1 MIRYNYLLLLML
13 FGLAACNSWL
23 DVESDNQASDEKTF
37 KDYTGF
43 RSALNGVYYKLSEP
57 EMYGRELSWG
67 FLSVLAQTYEA
78 GDVSQNDA
86 YKAAVV
92 YDYNSKDVKDVISK
106 IWKGGY
112 NAIANCNK
120 LIAEIEAKDA
130 SFFPLGERERNL
142 IYGEALALRGY
153 LHLDLLRMFAPA
165 PATGDNGAYIPYVTV
180 YPTHYESALPTSEVL
195 RLAKEDLLKAK
206 ELVTQNDTLNDEMA
220 YANRFVA
227 EDSGN
232 RFFSFRG
239 TRMNYLAVCGT
250 LARLC
255 LYAGENEEANR
266 YALHVYELVEAKED
280 SWDIY
285 FTSSSDLNVSGV
297 NKYVKAYNDILFAFY
312 NKKLTEDV
320 EDFTEATGKPKML
333 LKNAG
338 SLFGDRGDGD
348 DYRQYLVDWTID
360 ANRSQKWLDLGASEN
375 FLRVQYAL
383 IPALRFSEICYI
395 LAETTYGSAAG
406 NAAAVKYLEEVRGG
420 RGCKRNI
427 PESVSASTF
436 KEELIWEGMKEYLAE
451 GQTFFMFKRLN
462 HPVLSGSESVTLG
475 NSFVLPL
482 PDDEKVF

>member
-1 MIRYNYLLLLML
+1 MMRYNYLLLLML
-13 FGLAACNSWL
+13 FGLTACNSWL

-67 FLSVLAQTYEA
+67 FLSVLAQTYDA

-86 YKAAVV
+86 YKAAVL
-92 YDYNSKDVKDVISK
+92 YDYSSSDVKSIVSK

-153 LHLDLLRMFAPA
+153 LHLDLVRMFAPA

-206 ELVTQNDTLNDEMA
+206 DLVAQNDTLHDDFA
-220 YANRFVA
+220 YANRFIA
-227 EDSGN
+227 DDSGN

-239 TRMNYLAVCGT
+239 TRMNYLAVCGI

-255 LYAGENEEANR
+255 LYAGENEEANL
-266 YALHVYELVEAKED
+266 YASHVYELVQAKTDSWNIYFTD
-280 SWDIY
+280 SWDLN
-285 FTSSSDLNVSGV
+285 TSDVS
-297 NKYVKAYNDILFAFY
+297 KYVKAYDDILFAFY

-320 EDFTEATGKPKML
+320 EDFTKGSGKMQML

-338 SLFGDRGDGD
+338 SLFEGRGDGD
-348 DYRQYLVDWTID
+348 DYRQYLVDWTIG
-360 ANRSQKWLDLGASEN
+360 ANRSQKWLDLGASN
-375 FLRVQYAL
+375 DYLKVQYAL
-383 IPALRFSEICYI
+383 IPVLRFSEICYI
-395 LAETTYGSAAG
+395 LAETSYGSAVG
-406 NAAAVKYLEEVRGG
+406 NAVAVKYLEEVREG

-427 PESVSASTF
+427 SGGVPASTF
-436 KEELIWEGMKEYLAE
+436 KEELIWEGMKEYLTE

-462 HPVLSGSESVTLG
+462 HPVLSGSESIPLG